1 VTVLN
6 LPVAGPAVHLLDSA
20 DMAVAPTPV
29 ASPVASSLRHVLADR
44 PAESEDPIVDAHRVL
59 QWANRRFGNGLVVT
73 ASFGDAV
80 LAHVANEA
88 IPGVEITLLD
98 TGYLF
103 AETEWYANEL
113 RTGFGL
119 NLRIIRPE
127 ADLPTNVWQT
137 DTAACCG
144 ARKVEPLNRALAG
157 RTAWVTGLRR
167 SDSDARRTAPFV
179 HEDLLKNVIKIN
191 PLAGWTDAQVVTYLA
206 AYDLPDH
213 PLTERGF
220 ASIGCWPCTK
230 PVGEGEDQR
239 SGRWAGSD
247 KTECGLHL

>member
-1 VTVLN
+1 VTVVN
-6 LPVAGPAVHLLDSA
+6 FPVASPAVHLLDSTDIA
-20 DMAVAPTPV
+20 DAPTTI
-29 ASPVASSLRHVLADR
+29 ASPVDSSLRHVLADR
-44 PAESEDPIVDAHRVL
+44 PVESEDPIVDAHRVL

-113 RTGFGL
+113 RARFGL

-167 SDSDARRTAPFV
+167 SDSDSRRTAPFV

-191 PLAGWTDAQVVTYLA
+191 PLAGWTDAHVVTYLA

-230 PVGEGEDQR
+230 PVGEGDDQR
-239 SGRWAGSD
+239 AGRWAGSD